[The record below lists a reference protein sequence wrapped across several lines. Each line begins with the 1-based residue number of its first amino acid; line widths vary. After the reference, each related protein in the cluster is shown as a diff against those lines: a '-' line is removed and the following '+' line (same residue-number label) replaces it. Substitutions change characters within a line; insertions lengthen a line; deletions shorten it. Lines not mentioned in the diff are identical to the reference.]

1 MHLRAIACLLTYS
14 AIGLGVFAGAATAG
28 AEPAGPRP
36 VAAVLELFTSQ
47 GCSSCPPAD
56 RLFEELARDQRFIV
70 LSLPIDYWDRLG
82 WKDTFAKHAFTE
94 RQRAYASVRGDHQ
107 IYTPQAVVNGA
118 EHANGASLLA
128 IEASA
133 ETTSPPRL
141 PVSAKQSGGEVEV
154 TVGGT
159 GSGSPYASIVLM
171 PYLASRQVAIGRGE
185 NAHTKITY
193 TNIVR
198 EIVPV
203 GEWTGKPVTLKA
215 ALPPAA
221 SGESYDGAVVLV
233 QEGTVDNPGAIL
245 GATRIDLGPA
255 GNAAR
260 HADAGHGSE
269 HVGP

>member
-1 MHLRAIACLLTYS
+1 
-14 AIGLGVFAGAATAG
+14 
-28 AEPAGPRP
+28 
-36 VAAVLELFTSQ
+36 
-47 GCSSCPPAD
+47 
-56 RLFEELARDQRFIV
+56 
-70 LSLPIDYWDRLG
+70 
-82 WKDTFAKHAFTE
+82 
-94 RQRAYASVRGDHQ
+94 
-107 IYTPQAVVNGA
+107 VVNGA
-118 EHANGASLLA
+118 EHANGANLLA

-133 ETTSPPRL
+133 ETTSAPRL
-141 PVSAKQSGGEVEV
+141 PVSAKQLGQDIEI

-159 GSGSPYASIVLM
+159 GSGSPYASILLM
-171 PYLASRQVAIGRGE
+171 PYLASRTVPIGRGE

-203 GEWTGKPVTLKA
+203 GEWSGKPITVKA

-233 QEGTVDNPGAIL
+233 QEGTIDNPGAIL
-245 GATRIDLGPA
+245 GATRIEFGPA

-269 HVGP
+269 RAVP